1 VGGFLVGLD
10 IVEFVLATEKAF
22 DLPLSDDELRDIST
36 VGDLTDLI
44 HQKYLAKHGLNQPL
58 SNEMVFIKIKALLVK
73 MQGLQEH
80 QILRTSRFV
89 QDLNMD

>member
-1 VGGFLVGLD
+1 MGLD

-22 DLPLSDDELRDIST
+22 DLPLSDDELGNIST
-36 VGDLTDLI
+36 VGELTDLI
-44 HQKYLAKHGLNQPL
+44 HQKWLAKHGLNQPM
-58 SNEMVFIKIKALLVK
+58 SNEEVFNKIRALLIK

-80 QILRTSRFV
+80 QIFRTSRFV

>member
-1 VGGFLVGLD
+1 MGRFLVGLD

-22 DLPLSDDELRDIST
+22 ELPLPDDELSNIST
-36 VGDLTDLI
+36 VGELTDLI
-44 HQKYLAKHGLNQPL
+44 RQKWLAKHELNQPM
-58 SNEMVFIKIKALLVK
+58 SNEEVFNKIKALLVE

-80 QILRTSRFV
+80 QIFRTSRFV